1 MIRALLFLVAIVCAA
16 SGCSMSADTAAAEQG
31 VTKFHSMLDAG
42 QFDQIYDESSSVMKN
57 ASTKE
62 KLVAIL
68 DAVHHKLGNVKS
80 SSQTGF
86 SVNYLNGS
94 THIVLTCKTIFD
106 HPSSTLSVRN
116 RIDFVALTEQR
127 RGFRGQKNRKPCGG
141 TPYSLSK
148 HLTASFV

>member
-1 MIRALLFLVAIVCAA
+1 MVGTNPSVSNLAQVAV
-16 SGCSMSADTAAAEQG
+16 STG
-31 VTKFHSMLDAG
+31 VRFEWLA
-42 QFDQIYDESSSVMKN
+42 
-57 ASTKE
+57 
-62 KLVAIL
+62 
-68 DAVHHKLGNVKS
+68 
-80 SSQTGF
+80 TGR
-86 SVNYLNGS
+86 G
-94 THIVLTCKTIFD
+94 